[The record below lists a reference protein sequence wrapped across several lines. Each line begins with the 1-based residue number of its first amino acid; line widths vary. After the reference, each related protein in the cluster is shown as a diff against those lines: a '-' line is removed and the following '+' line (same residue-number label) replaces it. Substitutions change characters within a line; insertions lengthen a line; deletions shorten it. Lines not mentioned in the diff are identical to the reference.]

1 VTDGQLTDDKN
12 PDPAKRGHLGRRRAE
27 EAVMNKLIAVAALV
41 LVFLIEPAL
50 GRVTNIHPRASGAQK
65 EQKEQ
70 KKQKKQKEQST
81 PASGSDR
88 RCKTYFA
95 LINEVVGVPCT
106 RNPPE
111 PPARVERCQK
121 YFSAVGQLVDVPCGG

>member
-1 VTDGQLTDDKN
+1 
-12 PDPAKRGHLGRRRAE
+12 
-27 EAVMNKLIAVAALV
+27 MNKLIAVAALV

-50 GRVTNIHPRASGAQK
+50 GRVTNIDPRASGAQK

-70 KKQKKQKEQST
+70 KEQST
-81 PASGSDR
+81 PASGSDT

-111 PPARVERCQK
+111 PPAREERCQK